1 VDNATE
7 QELEFHKSSLPKP
20 TFSAYIRNS
29 YLAFAEDNWRFPA
42 NEAKYISLAPIFA
55 C

>member
-1 VDNATE
+1 MIHCETSFCVSTTGIIAE
-7 QELEFHKSSLPKP
+7 RSR
-20 TFSAYIRNS
+20 IRNS
-29 YLAFAEDNWRFPA
+29 YLALAEDNWRFPA